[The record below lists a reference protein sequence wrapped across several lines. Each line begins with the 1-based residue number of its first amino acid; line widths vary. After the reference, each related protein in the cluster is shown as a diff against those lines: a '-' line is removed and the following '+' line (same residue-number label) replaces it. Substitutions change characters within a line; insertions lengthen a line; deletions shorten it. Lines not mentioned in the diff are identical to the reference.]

1 MSMLLHYFF
10 RELNSPY
17 EKKAQNKMRFVNNGQ
32 IL

>member
-1 MSMLLHYFF
+1 MGMLLHYFF

-17 EKKAQNKMRFVNNGQ
+17 KKKAQNKMRFVNNGQ